1 MASILP
7 RLHPPEPLATTGDD
21 ARLVAL
27 AQADRAAFADLYR
40 RHFAGIYGY
49 CYRSLGSAERAE
61 DAAQQVFAQ
70 ALTSLSRYREQG
82 RFRSWLYA
90 IAHHVVRAQQGAEPR
105 AASLV
110 DCIANVTDPGISP
123 EEEAIGA
130 FDRQRMLEA
139 IANLP
144 GDQRRVIELRM
155 AGLKGREIAEEM
167 SRGHDA
173 VRMLQH
179 RALGRLAASLKNP
192 DQPRGGDHGA

>member
-70 ALTSLSRYREQG
+70 ALASLSRYREQG
-82 RFRSWLYA
+82 RLRSWLYA
-90 IAHHVVRAQQGAEPR
+90 IAHHVIHTQQSAEPR
-105 AASLV
+105 AASLER
-110 DCIANVTDPGISP
+110 IANVAYPGISP

-130 FDRQRMLEA
+130 FDRQRVMEA